1 MIDILDGARIDVS
14 SRLVVTLY
22 DIDLI
27 LEGQSE
33 YPDDPTDDG

>member
-1 MIDILDGARIDVS
+1 MIDILDAARIDVS

-27 LEGQSE
+27 LEGRVE
-33 YPDDPTDDG
+33 NPDNLADER

>member
-27 LEGQSE
+27 LEGRVE
-33 YPDDPTDDG
+33 NPDNLADER